1 MTREFE
7 NPFADYGGIVH
18 GDRFIGRQ
26 ESLDTIDSRLIQP
39 REPANLAIIGQPR
52 SGKSSLVYQALIERK
67 DLLIKEN
74 FIPIWVNLSTYEE
87 PRAFFQSLVSVCL
100 EELEDLDQFNAEI
113 QRTADQAPG
122 DKLLWNEEYR
132 RIQRFFKKVRRTG
145 YRILLVLDEFDSARY
160 LFKDNVADFQ
170 KLRELSYAPELG
182 VTLITTSRRNI
193 KTIELQAGD
202 TSTLSETFRRHYL
215 AMFDDQELEVF
226 FDRLA
231 SAGVNVCE
239 ALKNDILSYCGG
251 YPYLLDMLGCE
262 IIEMQQKGQEINVE
276 KAVAQIAQPLFG
288 HYHHIVD
295 LLKEDGSLDGLLQIL
310 FGPVI
315 DVRQETVN
323 EFLGYG
329 LIREAADGTYSGFS
343 EHFHDFLR
351 LMERKSGGG
360 DLWPI
365 WRDTEKALRQ
375 LITETMLE
383 KYGERWVE
391 RLEKQHPRFR
401 KEDPKTGNPGIFEQC
416 RIVRQKDE
424 KLFGNRASQNLID
437 YTYPMQLFEIIL
449 AEWNSFK
456 DIFGRDKQYWNQRA
470 EFIAKIRNPLAHN
483 REEALQEYELKI
495 AEGYCEE
502 ILDAIH
508 ALKQVR
514 ERDTHNRNEENE

>member
-1 MTREFE
+1 MMIE

-67 DLLIKEN
+67 DQLIKEN

-87 PRAFFQSLVSVCL
+87 SKAFFQSLVTVCL
-100 EELEDLDQFNAEI
+100 EELEDLDQLNAEI
-113 QRTADQAPG
+113 QRTADQASDG
-122 DKLLWNEEYR
+122 QLLWNEEYR

-145 YRILLVLDEFDSARY
+145 YLILLILDEFDSARY
-160 LFKDNVADFQ
+160 LFKDSISDFQ

-202 TSTLSETFRRHYL
+202 ISTLSETFRRHYL
-215 AMFDDQELEVF
+215 AMFDDQEVQVF

-231 SAGVNVCE
+231 SAGVTVCE

-251 YPYLLDMLGCE
+251 YPYLLDILGCE

-276 KAVAQIAQPLFG
+276 KAVAQIAHTLFG

-383 KYGERWVE
+383 EYGERWVE

-401 KEDPKTGNPGIFEQC
+401 RKNPKTGEPGIFEQC
-416 RIVRQKDE
+416 RIARQKDE

-437 YTYPMQLFEIIL
+437 FTYPMQLFEIIL
-449 AEWNSFK
+449 AEWNRFK

-502 ILDAIH
+502 VLDAM
-508 ALKQVR
+508 R
-514 ERDTHNRNEENE
+514 ERDTHNKNEEDR

>member
-1 MTREFE
+1 MMRE

-26 ESLDTIDSRLIQP
+26 ESLDIIESRIIQP
-39 REPANLAIIGQPR
+39 KEPANLAIIGQPR

-67 DLLIKEN
+67 DQIIKEN
-74 FIPIWVNLSTYEE
+74 FIPIWINLSTYDE

-100 EELEDLDQFNAEI
+100 EELEDLELLNAEI
-113 QRTADQAPG
+113 QCAADRAYDSQLP
-122 DKLLWNEEYR
+122 WNEEYR

-145 YRILLVLDEFDSARY
+145 YRILIVLDEFDSARY

-202 TSTLSETFRRHYL
+202 ISTLSETFRRHYL
-215 AMFDDQELEVF
+215 AMFDDQDLEVF

-231 SAGVNVCE
+231 YSGVTVCE
-239 ALKNDILSYCGG
+239 VLKNDILSYCGG

-262 IIEMQQKGQEINVE
+262 IIEMRRKEQEVNVE
-276 KAVAQIAQPLFG
+276 KAVAQIAHTLFG

-315 DVRQETVN
+315 DVRQETVS

-365 WRDTEKALRQ
+365 WGKTEKALRQ

-383 KYGERWVE
+383 RYGERWVE
-391 RLEKQHPRFR
+391 RLEKQYSRFR
-401 KEDPKTGNPGIFEQC
+401 RESPKTGEPGIFEQC
-416 RIVRQKDE
+416 RIARQKDE
-424 KLFGNRASQNLID
+424 KLFGNRASQNLLD

-449 AEWNSFK
+449 AEWNSFR

-483 REEALQEYELKI
+483 REDALQEYELKI

-502 ILDAIH
+502 ILNAID
-508 ALKQVR
+508 ALKPMR
-514 ERDTHNRNEENE
+514 ERDIHN